1 MLNVLLFDD
10 TFRSNVELRNYLERN
25 TNINCDYNVTK
36 TNRPTE

>member
-25 TNINCDYNVTK
+25 PNINCDHNVTK